1 VDTSA
6 LAKYYVT
13 EVGSAWISSLI
24 SPVAGNVIVIC
35 DLTTVEFFSILARYQ
50 RENKLMPANALLL
63 QSGFL
68 ADYENEYLS
77 IPLENNVLS
86 HARDLINRYPLRSL
100 DAIQLA
106 CAVVAVNTLA
116 APMVFISGDGK
127 LLNAAA
133 GEGFS
138 IDNPNAHP

>member
-1 VDTSA
+1 
-6 LAKYYVT
+6 
-13 EVGSAWISSLI
+13 
-24 SPVAGNVIVIC
+24 VIVIC

-50 RENKLMPANALLL
+50 RESKLMPANALVL

-77 IPLENNVLS
+77 VPLENGVLGR
-86 HARDLINRYPLRSL
+86 ARDLISRYPLRSL

-106 CAVVAVNTLA
+106 SAIEAVNTLA
-116 APMVFISGDGK
+116 APMVFISGDNK
-127 LLNAAA
+127 LLSAAA